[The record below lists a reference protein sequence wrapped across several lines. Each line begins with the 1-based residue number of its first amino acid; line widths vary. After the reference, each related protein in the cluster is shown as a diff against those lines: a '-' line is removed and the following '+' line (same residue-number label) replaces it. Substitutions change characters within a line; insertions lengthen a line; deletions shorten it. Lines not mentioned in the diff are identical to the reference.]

1 MQKKCK
7 IICIYQKKVVP
18 LHRNSKTTNN
28 QPRRQRVTSGNRTMA
43 TAFVQTLKDMKTDE
57 VRYEVVVNGLSK
69 DKAQELA
76 RRIKTTLDMDYNS

>member
-1 MQKKCK
+1 MPSLLY
-7 IICIYQKKVVP
+7 IIM
-18 LHRNSKTTNN
+18 TTK

-57 VRYEVVVNGLSK
+57 VRYEVVVNGLFK

-76 RRIKTTLDMDYNS
+76 RRIQATLDMDYNS

>member
-1 MQKKCK
+1 
-7 IICIYQKKVVP
+7 
-18 LHRNSKTTNN
+18 
-28 QPRRQRVTSGNRTMA
+28 MA

-76 RRIKTTLDMDYNS
+76 RRIQSTLERDYNK

>member
-1 MQKKCK
+1 M
-7 IICIYQKKVVP
+7 
-18 LHRNSKTTNN
+18 TTK

-57 VRYEVVVNGLSK
+57 VRYEVVVNGLFK

-76 RRIKTTLDMDYNS
+76 RRIQATLDMDYNS